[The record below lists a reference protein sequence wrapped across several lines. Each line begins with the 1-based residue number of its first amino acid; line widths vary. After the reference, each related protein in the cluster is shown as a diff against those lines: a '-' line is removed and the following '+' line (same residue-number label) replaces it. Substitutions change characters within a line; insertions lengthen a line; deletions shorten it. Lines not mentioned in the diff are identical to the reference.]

1 MLTTNTHCQISSKVS
16 HQNGMDVTNN
26 KLDLEVPLC
35 MTNMYIALHFEG
47 A

>member
-26 KLDLEVPLC
+26 KMDLEVLID
-35 MTNMYIALHFEG
+35 TLYIEVFMYD
-47 A
+47 